1 MHEFTIPCRISL
13 PLSVARHNLV
23 PWLQERIAEQKR
35 IDSATSGVER
45 PLQDTAQPSTTSPH
59 ARDVQLLLPGDLKKG
74 KAGPKQMFS
83 DRGWSGSYS
92 RWDEWIDVR
101 LAFQTSVQIKQ
112 AVQSGLPTLA
122 VDVPML
128 AFETMAKNAAWTKDD
143 EQEAWKSVLA
153 SLPAQQAGYAYQIK
167 DAIAKRRDDGCKFI
181 LLFAVRGERV
191 CLLDLS

>member
-1 MHEFTIPCRISL
+1 MVYPRPRTTRRDQAHFKIKSVLNKTL
-13 PLSVARHNLV
+13 AVARHDLV

-35 IDSATSGVER
+35 IDVATSGVER
-45 PLQDTAQPSTTSPH
+45 PLQDSAQSSATPSH
-59 ARDVQLLLPGDLKKG
+59 ARGVQLLLPGDLKKG
-74 KAGPKQMFS
+74 KAGPKQLFS
-83 DRGWSGSYS
+83 DR
-92 RWDEWIDVR
+92 
-101 LAFQTSVQIKQ
+101 AFQTSVQIKE

-153 SLPAQQAGYAYQIK
+153 SFPAQQAGYAYQIK
-167 DAIAKRRDDGCKFI
+167 DAISKRREDGCKFI